1 MAAVVRV
8 VGGDSV
14 LSDSFARERVSSIA
28 RWIRTAQL
36 GRQALQV
43 VKRGTAAL
51 WESFGKWELLKRI
64 CEDEFD
70 SFVCHGW

>member
-1 MAAVVRV
+1 MAAALPHR
-8 VGGDSV
+8 
-14 LSDSFARERVSSIA
+14 
-28 RWIRTAQL
+28 IRTTQL

-43 VKRGTAAL
+43 VKRRTSGS
-51 WESFGKWELLKRI
+51 WKIFGKWELLKRI

>member
-1 MAAVVRV
+1 MATAVCAVR
-8 VGGDSV
+8 GDSV
-14 LSDSFARERVSSIA
+14 LSDFFARERVSSIA

-36 GRQALQV
+36 GRRALKV
-43 VKRGTAAL
+43 VKRGTIGS
-51 WESFGKWELLKRI
+51 WKSFGKWELLKRV